1 MKTAKEIK
9 VENRTHTQLT
19 CTSCGAVTHVKAG
32 IGTKTAKDAL
42 DRRCGPVSRNHLAGC
57 GWWTALASI
66 PTVASMDLC
75 RACGL
80 GVGTEWRKHVAV
92 DGWRGPGLMSTPISG
107 KSVKIPKK

>member
-42 DRRCGPVSRNHLAGC
+42 ERRCGTCEPHNHLAGC
-57 GWWTALASI
+57 GWWTAF
-66 PTVASMDLC
+66 
-75 RACGL
+75 GL
-80 GVGTEWRKHVAV
+80 DSNPYVYGPMPRLRTGRHYRMEEARRR
-92 DGWRGPGLMSTPISG
+92 GWMAWTWTDEYADERRGIR
-107 KSVKIPKK
+107 